1 MNANQIK
8 YFVLQSVQF
17 LLFIS
22 LFSFILETGFSR
34 LTNEPIIDL
43 LSNYLKSIF
52 TLNKMGLWVVITL
65 TYSYFRVKKAN
76 L

>member
-8 YFVLQSVQF
+8 YFVLQSIQF
-17 LLFIS
+17 LVFII

-34 LTNEPIIDL
+34 LTNEPFIDL

-52 TLNKMGLWVVITL
+52 TLNKMGLWTVITL